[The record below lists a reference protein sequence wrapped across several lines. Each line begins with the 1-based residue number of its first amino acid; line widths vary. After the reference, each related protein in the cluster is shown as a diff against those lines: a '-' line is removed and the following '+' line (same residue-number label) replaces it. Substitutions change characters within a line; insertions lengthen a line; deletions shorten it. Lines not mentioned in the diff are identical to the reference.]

1 MVDSNKLP
9 QYIEAPVERMTHQG
23 EGIVRS
29 PGGKIIFVPGALPGE
44 KVRLKVLEEK
54 KDYARGKVLEVLQ
67 PLEMRTSPPCPWYGE
82 CGGCQLQHAAYPLQL
97 QLKTEMV
104 RGALQRLGKLEPL
117 EEPSPCVASPKAWGY
132 RNKAAFPVQA
142 KLSGKGA
149 ITGFYRERSH
159 RLVRVRKCRI
169 LPSSLNEI
177 YRKMESLVGSE
188 FLPGYSE
195 EKHRGFLRHILLRE
209 TACSLGITLLVA
221 SAPSKEQEA
230 RIRSELGSILDSFA
244 KEGHL
249 SLGIQRDPG
258 NSLFAQEYRRLKG
271 SGDFREHLNNRE
283 LSFPMHS
290 FFQVNTSQAE
300 QLFSHAAEY
309 AAEYQPESI
318 LELYAGVGAL
328 TVFLAPHTKR
338 LRAVEF
344 GSSSVAYGIRNM
356 RANGFSHAEFFEG
369 DAGAFL
375 QSQSTLPD
383 MLYLDPPRKGCE
395 APVLKE
401 ILRLMPRHV
410 VYISCNPATLA
421 RDVRI
426 LCDGGY
432 AFRNYRPFD
441 MFPQTAHVETVAF
454 LERK

>member
-1 MVDSNKLP
+1 MANQDKLP
-9 QYIEAPVERMTHQG
+9 QYLEVPVERMTHQG
-23 EGIVRS
+23 EGIARS

-54 KDYARGKVLEVLQ
+54 KDYARGKVLEVLKAQ
-67 PLEMRTSPPCPWYGE
+67 ELRTDPPCPWYGE

-97 QLKTEMV
+97 HLKTEMV
-104 RGALQRLGKLEPL
+104 RGSLQRLGKLEPQ
-117 EEPSPCVASPKAWGY
+117 EEPAPCVASPKAWGY

-149 ITGFYRERSH
+149 FTGFYRERSH

-169 LPSSLNEI
+169 LPAPLNDL
-177 YRKMESLVGSE
+177 YRRMESLVGSE
-188 FLPGYSE
+188 HLPGYSE

-221 SAPSKEQEA
+221 AAPSKEQEA
-230 RIRSELGSILDSFA
+230 WIRKEVGGLLHSFD

-249 SLGIQRDPG
+249 SLGISREPS
-258 NSLFAQEYRRLKG
+258 NSLFAEEYRSLEGSGEFRERLK
-271 SGDFREHLNNRE
+271 DWE

-290 FFQVNTSQAE
+290 FFQVNTAQTE

-309 AAEYQPESI
+309 AAKYQPESI

-328 TVFLAPHTKR
+328 TVFLAPHTKK

-356 RANGFSHAEFFEG
+356 EANGFSHAGFSEG
-369 DAGAFL
+369 DAGEFL
-375 QSQSTLPD
+375 QSQSTPPD

-395 APVLKE
+395 PPVLRE

-410 VYISCNPATLA
+410 VYVSCNPATLA
-421 RDVRI
+421 RDLRI

-432 AFRNYRPFD
+432 IFRSYRPFD

-454 LERK
+454 LEKK